1 MMTEFYVKVVL
12 ASIGSAYGAEQAEDF
27 FALLQC
33 YILEVFGVLEG
44 QERKFEVEALKVE
57 GRKEAEDLEAGLL
70 KCRREIYACFK
81 LLGDLVS
88 CGYAEAS
95 LALSILEVHLHGD
108 LTYQKLA
115 RTVILACSLGKRLVE
130 PNFQPARECLA
141 ETLRNSEGASFECK
155 REQHTSRT
163 LQDDMRDLMNA
174 EEGSPPK
181 VTCEFSAR
189 PILRRIYSALFCFSI
204 TQPEIPYIRFCC
216 R

>member
-1 MMTEFYVKVVL
+1 MKVVL
-12 ASIGSAYGAEQAEDF
+12 ASIRRAYSADSADDF
-27 FALLQC
+27 FTLLQC
-33 YILEVFGVLEG
+33 YILEVFSVLEG
-44 QERKFEVEALKVE
+44 QEKKMEAEWLRSE
-57 GRKEAEDLEAGLL
+57 SRKESDDLEAGLL

-88 CGYAEAS
+88 SGYAEAGI
-95 LALSILEVHLHGD
+95 ALSILEVHLQGE

-115 RTVILACSLGKRLVE
+115 RTVILACSLGRRLVE
-130 PNFQPARECLA
+130 PAFSQARLCLA

-163 LQDDMRDLMNA
+163 LQDDMRDLLTA
-174 EEGSPPK
+174 EEGASAK

-204 TQPEIPYIRFCC
+204 TQPEIPYILFCC